1 MLADA
6 FVILTS
12 LILGVIALTQVLAPL
27 ISNKPLFPSFRK
39 SYQREKWLKE
49 QLEETRRR
57 LAELELEKQLEEQ
70 RKELIRREMEHIQ
83 SYASFTPPS
92 DVGSESGLIRGQET
106 PEKEQQK

>member
-12 LILGVIALTQVLAPL
+12 LILGLVALTQVLVPL
-27 ISNKPLFPSFRK
+27 VTNKPLFPSFRK
-39 SYQREKWLKE
+39 SYQREKWLKD

-70 RKELIRREMEHIQ
+70 HKELIRRQMEHIE
-83 SYASFTPPS
+83 SYSSYTSPS
-92 DVGSESGLIRGQET
+92 VNEGQPGPIRSKET
-106 PEKEQQK
+106 PEKE

>member
-12 LILGVIALTQVLAPL
+12 LVLAFVTLTQVLVPL
-27 ISNKPLFPSFRK
+27 VINKPLFPSFRK

-57 LAELELEKQLEEQ
+57 LAVLELEKELEEKH
-70 RKELIRREMEHIQ
+70 KELIRREMENIESH
-83 SYASFTPPS
+83 SSFTSPS
-92 DVGSESGLIRGQET
+92 AEEGEPERTRG
-106 PEKEQQK
+106 

>member
-12 LILGVIALTQVLAPL
+12 LILGVVALTQVLVPL
-27 ISNKPLFPSFRK
+27 IANKPLFPSFRK

-70 RKELIRREMEHIQ
+70 HKELIRREMEHIE
-83 SYASFTPPS
+83 SYSSYTPPS
-92 DVGSESGLIRGQET
+92 PNEGEREPIRGTEA
-106 PEKEQQK
+106 PEKE